1 MNSIHDWFRRQGL
14 VRTREDRLL
23 AGVCSGLGRR
33 VGIGPWPARLLFL
46 LLVLALHGSLILIY
60 VLLWILMP
68 AGEATVD
75 GTTSGSS
82 PTYPAA

>member
-1 MNSIHDWFRRQGL
+1 M
-14 VRTREDRLL
+14 L

-33 VGIGPWPARLLFL
+33 VGIDPWPARLLFV

-68 AGEATVD
+68 VGEATVG

-82 PTYPAA
+82 PTYPVA